1 MMAYIVAPIAYL
13 CLIALLVAY
22 SVWDGL
28 VLLLFALRALIEVCV
43 LVISV
48 LLSSTDVSLRRMS
61 NNADHT
67 VWGVAK
73 YEYRKMIGILRR
85 DLWATLMT
93 PKLVMELTR

>member
-1 MMAYIVAPIAYL
+1 MAYIVAPIAYL
-13 CLIALLVAY
+13 CLLALLVAY
-22 SVWDGL
+22 SMWDGL

-43 LVISV
+43 LVVSV
-48 LLSSTDVSLRRMS
+48 LLASTDVSLRRMS
-61 NNADHT
+61 NNADPT

>member
-1 MMAYIVAPIAYL
+1 MAYIVSAIAYA
-13 CLIALLVAY
+13 CLLFLLVAY
-22 SVWDGL
+22 AVWDGL

-43 LVISV
+43 LVVSV
-48 LLSSTDVSLRRMS
+48 LLASTDVSLRRMANTS
-61 NNADHT
+61 DPT

-73 YEYRKMIGILRR
+73 YEYRKMVDTLRR

>member
-1 MMAYIVAPIAYL
+1 MAYIVAPIAYL

-28 VLLLFALRALIEVCV
+28 VLLLFALRALIELCV
-43 LVISV
+43 LVVSV
-48 LLSSTDVSLRRMS
+48 MLASTDVSLRRMS
-61 NNADHT
+61 NSYDHT

-73 YEYRKMIGILRR
+73 HETGKMVDTLRR

-93 PKLVMELTR
+93 PKLISEMAR

>member
-1 MMAYIVAPIAYL
+1 MSYIVSTIAYA
-13 CLIALLVAY
+13 CLLFLLVAY
-22 SVWDGL
+22 AVWDGL

-43 LVISV
+43 LVVSV
-48 LLSSTDVSLRRMS
+48 LLASTDVSLRRMANTS
-61 NNADHT
+61 DPT

-73 YEYRKMIGILRR
+73 YEYRKMVDTLRR

>member
-1 MMAYIVAPIAYL
+1 MAYIVAPIAYL
-13 CLIALLVAY
+13 CLLVLLVAY

-28 VLLLFALRALIEVCV
+28 VLLLFSLRALIEVCV
-43 LVISV
+43 LVVSV
-48 LLSSTDVSLRRMS
+48 LLASTDVSLRRMS
-61 NNADHT
+61 NSADPT

-73 YEYRKMIGILRR
+73 YEYRKMIGTLRR

>member
-28 VLLLFALRALIEVCV
+28 VLLLFALRACIEVVVV
-43 LVISV
+43 LVSV
-48 LLSSTDVSLRRMS
+48 LLASTDVSLRRMS
-61 NNADHT
+61 NNYDHT

-73 YEYRKMIGILRR
+73 YETRKAVATLRR

-93 PKLVMELTR
+93 PKLISEMVR

>member
-1 MMAYIVAPIAYL
+1 MLYLVSFIAYA
-13 CLIALLVAY
+13 CLLFLLVTYA
-22 SVWDGL
+22 VWDTL
-28 VLLLFALRALIEVCV
+28 VVLLFVLRACIEVGV
-43 LVISV
+43 LLVSV
-48 LLSSTDVSLRRMS
+48 LLASTDVSLRRMA
-61 NNADHT
+61 NATDLT

>member
-1 MMAYIVAPIAYL
+1 MAYIVSTIAYA
-13 CLIALLVAY
+13 CLLFLLVAY
-22 SVWDGL
+22 AVWDGL

-43 LVISV
+43 LVVSV
-48 LLSSTDVSLRRMS
+48 LLASTDVSLRRMANTS
-61 NNADHT
+61 DPT

-73 YEYRKMIGILRR
+73 YEYRKMVDTLRR

>member
-1 MMAYIVAPIAYL
+1 MAYIVAPIAYL

-28 VLLLFALRALIEVCV
+28 VLLLFALRALIELCV
-43 LVISV
+43 LVVSV
-48 LLSSTDVSLRRMS
+48 MLASTDVSLRRMS
-61 NNADHT
+61 NATDPT

-73 YEYRKMIGILRR
+73 HETGKMVGILRR
-85 DLWATLMT
+85 DLLATLMT

>member
-1 MMAYIVAPIAYL
+1 MMAYIVSTIAYA
-13 CLIALLVAY
+13 CLLFLLVAY
-22 SVWDGL
+22 AVWDGL

-43 LVISV
+43 LVVSV
-48 LLSSTDVSLRRMS
+48 LLASTDVSLRRMANTS
-61 NNADHT
+61 DPT

-73 YEYRKMIGILRR
+73 YEYRKMVDTLRR